1 MMAALLTD
9 AQKDICLELQKKSSK
24 DSPRAAALLALNQGA
39 TQSQAA
45 EKSGLSLGQ
54 VRYCVRRFRSVGMAM
69 FELSKP
75 DGDSGNGSV
84 SDVVIVP
91 EKNNKKDKK
100 DKKDKK
106 GKKKKSK
113 NKSENDK
120 KEIKKPKQKNKK
132 KDKKIKKAEKKNK
145 GKKKKK

>member
-9 AQKDICLELQKKSSK
+9 AQKEVCLELRKKSSK
-24 DSPRAAALLALNQGA
+24 NSPRAAALLALDQGV

-45 EKSGLSLGQ
+45 EKSGLTLGQ
-54 VRYCVRRFRSVGMAM
+54 VRYFVRRFRSVGMAM

-75 DGDSGNGSV
+75 SGDSANGSV

-91 EKNNKKDKK
+91 EKNK
-100 DKKDKK
+100 KKDKK

>member
-9 AQKDICLELQKKSSK
+9 AQKEVCLELRKKSSK
-24 DSPRAAALLALNQGA
+24 NSPRAAALLALDQGV

-45 EKSGLSLGQ
+45 EKSGLTLGQ

-75 DGDSGNGSV
+75 SGDSGNGSV

-91 EKNNKKDKK
+91 EKNN
-100 DKKDKK
+100 KKDKK

-120 KEIKKPKQKNKK
+120 KEIKKPKKKNKK

>member
-9 AQKDICLELQKKSSK
+9 AQKEVCLELRKKSSK
-24 DSPRAAALLALNQGA
+24 NSPRAAALLALDQGA

-75 DGDSGNGSV
+75 SGDSGNGSV

-91 EKNNKKDKK
+91 EKNN
-100 DKKDKK
+100 KKDKK

-120 KEIKKPKQKNKK
+120 KEIKKPKKKNKK

>member
-100 DKKDKK
+100 DKK

-132 KDKKIKKAEKKNK
+132 KDKKIKKADKKNK